1 MATEPYGGYDAK
13 DSSKEPLGIRPA
25 PFGRI
30 LVLAD
35 TGRSDELI
43 AALRRRRLQRRSEI
57 LVVGPL
63 VASRLDAFADDDAA
77 TRVSHDRVARM
88 VAALT
93 AAGFAAR
100 GVVADSDARQ
110 AVEDTLRGE
119 DVDEV
124 IIVAGEADGRGE
136 LPDALRTRLQA
147 LTDVPVSR
155 VAVAAVAAE
164 TPAHTE
170 RRPLIIASAVALVA
184 ALVVAVVAGGLAAII
199 AGGLTFSIAYSAVA
213 LGLAALDRD
222 GRRGDGP
229 AVHGAGATSRRG
241 PDRGMLDR
249 FKEKKSQ

>member
-35 TGRSDELI
+35 TSRSDELI
-43 AALRRRRLQRRSEI
+43 AALRARRLQRRSEI

-63 VASRLDAFADDDAA
+63 VASRLDAFADDDA
-77 TRVSHDRVARM
+77 TTKVSHDRVARM

-100 GVVADSDARQ
+100 GVVGDSDARQ

-124 IIVAGEADGRGE
+124 IIVAGDADGRDA
-136 LPDALRTRLQA
+136 LLDALRTRLQA
-147 LTDVPVSR
+147 LTDLPVSS

-164 TPAHTE
+164 TPPHTQ
-170 RRPLIIASAVALVA
+170 RRPLVIASAVALVA
-184 ALVVAVVAGGLAAII
+184 ALVVAVVLGGIAAII
-199 AGGLTFSIAYSAVA
+199 AGALTFPVAYGAVA
-213 LGLAALDRD
+213 LGFAARDRG

-229 AVHGAGATSRRG
+229 AAPGTDATSRRA
-241 PDRGMLDR
+241 PARGTLNP
-249 FKEKKSQ
+249 FTEKSR